1 VKIKEFERFAR
12 EYLLPDLPGF
22 ELKKGILFSSPIGY
36 VLRAFTHQPSAFD
49 RNPFYIHAFLQPLFV
64 PAEYETGVIGI
75 RSRAWRLDR
84 DRVSEIQEWAREEG
98 RPLLEK
104 AHTPGELADRIRE
117 HDQGHLPDPHK
128 LEALAYS
135 LVLAGE
141 YEAAYRKLDDAVA
154 VSLDYISEDA
164 ELWADSD
171 EEDWLHEV
179 LARMRRVREAL
190 KSDPTAAVAILHEWR
205 RETARN
211 LGVEDY
217 LSPEPAKLA
226 E

>member
-1 VKIKEFERFAR
+1 MKIKEFERFAR
-12 EYLLPDLPGF
+12 EHLLPDLPGF
-22 ELKKGILFSSPIGY
+22 ELKKGILFCAPIGY

-49 RNPFYIHAFLQPLFV
+49 RNPFYIHAFLQPMFV
-64 PAEYETGVIGI
+64 PAEYETGAIGI
-75 RSRAWRLDR
+75 RSRVWRLDR
-84 DRVSEIQEWAREEG
+84 DPVGEIQDWVRREG
-98 RPLLEK
+98 LPVLEK
-104 AHTPGELADRIRE
+104 AHVPGELAERIRE
-117 HDQGHLPDPHK
+117 DEQGHLPDPHK
-128 LEALAYS
+128 LEALAYA

-141 YEAAYRKLDDAVA
+141 YEAAYRKLEDAVA

-164 ELWADSD
+164 ELWEDSD

-179 LARMRRVREAL
+179 VSRMRRIREAL
-190 KSDPTAAVAILHEWR
+190 ESDPTAAVAILDEWR
-205 RETARN
+205 IATARN